1 MQWMKDSLAKYQVP
15 YTQTAAEEGKI
26 IIVAD
31 GDVVLNGVVKG
42 SQPISMGMNAYT
54 FGTQREFPFAN
65 KDFLLNCMSYM
76 LDDTGLS
83 ESRSKEIVPR
93 LLDSKL
99 VQAEE
104 NNWKLINIA
113 LPVILIIIF
122 AFIYNFLRGKKYK

>member
-1 MQWMKDSLAKYQVP
+1 
-15 YTQTAAEEGKI
+15 
-26 IIVAD
+26 
-31 GDVVLNGVVKG
+31 
-42 SQPISMGMNAYT
+42 MGMNAYT

-99 VQAEE
+99 LQAEE